1 MWLPLAKKCIIAIRT
16 NSSSSNKKIIIKT
29 ILKKIVVFV
38 DPRVYYARTY
48 GSKTATLWTSNEEID
63 DIMKIIWSL
72 EDSGS
77 LIKDVTQTIENEK
90 KEKNKEE
97 DFLVC
102 YSENWVL
109 VY

>member
-1 MWLPLAKKCIIAIRT
+1 
-16 NSSSSNKKIIIKT
+16 
-29 ILKKIVVFV
+29 
-38 DPRVYYARTY
+38 
-48 GSKTATLWTSNEEID
+48 
-63 DIMKIIWSL
+63 MKIIQSL